1 MTADHTAPHTLARQ
15 GGCATVAAVD
25 RCSYGWRLIAALSVV
40 TLLGTPVA
48 AQEAPGEPA
57 EREDAA
63 TAADPAP
70 PALPAPAEQR
80 RDYWPLLV
88 AGIGV
93 TAGGLAGARLARM
106 EAERWEGMP
115 TGTSE
120 RQRQIDG
127 WNTWSVAGS
136 VAATVGIGL
145 IVLWGTIRLSQGAGE
160 PARP

>member
-1 MTADHTAPHTLARQ
+1 MTADHSAAHTLAWH

-25 RCSYGWRLIAALSVV
+25 RGSYGWRLIAALSVV
-40 TLLGTPVA
+40 TLLGAPVA
-48 AQEAPGEPA
+48 AQETPGEPA

-93 TAGGLAGARLARM
+93 AAGGLAGARLARM
-106 EAERWEGMP
+106 EAERWEAMP
-115 TGTSE
+115 AGTAG
-120 RQRQIDG
+120 RQQQIDG

-145 IVLWGTIRLSQGAGE
+145 VVLWGTIRLSQGAGE